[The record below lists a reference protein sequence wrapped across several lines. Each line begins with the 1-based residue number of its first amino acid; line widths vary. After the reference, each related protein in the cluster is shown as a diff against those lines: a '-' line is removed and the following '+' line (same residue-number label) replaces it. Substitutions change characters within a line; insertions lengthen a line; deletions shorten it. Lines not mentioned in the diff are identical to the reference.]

1 MATLPVKWYHSM
13 MRGIPIIAGQKGKL
27 RDFLDAVLVNGFGQI
42 TVNSITINN
51 KIATIVIPNSETFLR
66 YSVVEI
72 SGDDQLKGEYRVI
85 ESTTS
90 YIKIKVDLPDQVFS
104 SSMFVKY
111 ASLGWTRERPT
122 LPDNASFYI
131 PKESHSG
138 FRLYINDNYNS
149 ATLVKICKGVSNL
162 GNTTDHNNVLIDYAP
177 KSGTLFSCWFK
188 SYNASADTRANF
200 LIGDGSCFY
209 YQWCRTDWG
218 NSYDA
223 LTSGKVMFCGDINRA
238 YPGDTN
244 AAVITCTYTGN
255 PDYISNTNHGD
266 SMALKSTI
274 NTNYHNS
281 GSNIYKTFIGNVF
294 GDSVTDFA
302 GRVQDGATLNDWSG
316 WGGTYMDESLVGGV
330 ELLKMR
336 AVTNRAIRGDYP
348 GIFFSATDLQA
359 LTDLTIEEG
368 SGELAGR
375 LVLFKKS
382 SSNSSAY
389 EYGDAVCVAFD
400 ITGPWR

>member
-13 MRGIPIIAGQKGKL
+13 MRGIPVITGQKGKL

-42 TVNSITINN
+42 TVNSITISN
-51 KIATIVIPNSETFLR
+51 KIATIVIPNGETFLN
-66 YSVVEI
+66 YSVIEI
-72 SGDDQLKGEYRVI
+72 SGNDQLKGEYRVI

-90 YIKIKVDLPDQVFS
+90 YIKIKVDLPDQVFNS
-104 SSMFVKY
+104 SIFVKY
-111 ASLGWTRERPT
+111 ASLGWTRQRPT
-122 LPDNASFYI
+122 SPNNASFYI

-138 FRLYINDNYNS
+138 FRLYINDNYDT

-162 GNTTDHNNVLIDYAP
+162 DNTTDHNNVLIDYAP

-188 SYNASADTRANF
+188 SYDASATTRANF

-218 NSYDA
+218 NDYIA
-223 LTSGKVMFCGDINRA
+223 LTTGKVMFCGDINRA
-238 YPGDTN
+238 YSGDPN
-244 AAVITCTYTGN
+244 AAVILCTYTSN
-255 PDYISNTNHGD
+255 PDYIGNTNHGD

-274 NTNYHNS
+274 NVNYHNS

-382 SSNSSAY
+382 SNGSVGY
-389 EYGDAVCVAFD
+389 ENGDAVCVAYD

>member
-1 MATLPVKWYHSM
+1 
-13 MRGIPIIAGQKGKL
+13 
-27 RDFLDAVLVNGFGQI
+27 
-42 TVNSITINN
+42 
-51 KIATIVIPNSETFLR
+51 
-66 YSVVEI
+66 
-72 SGDDQLKGEYRVI
+72 
-85 ESTTS
+85 
-90 YIKIKVDLPDQVFS
+90 
-104 SSMFVKY
+104 
-111 ASLGWTRERPT
+111 
-122 LPDNASFYI
+122 
-131 PKESHSG
+131 
-138 FRLYINDNYNS
+138 
-149 ATLVKICKGVSNL
+149 
-162 GNTTDHNNVLIDYAP
+162 
-177 KSGTLFSCWFK
+177 
-188 SYNASADTRANF
+188 
-200 LIGDGSCFY
+200 
-209 YQWCRTDWG
+209 
-218 NSYDA
+218 
-223 LTSGKVMFCGDINRA
+223 MFCGDINRA

-244 AAVITCTYTGN
+244 AAVIVCSYTGN
-255 PDYISNTNHGD
+255 PDSINSTNHGD

-302 GRVQDGATLNDWSG
+302 GRVQDGAALNDWSG

-382 SSNSSAY
+382 SNASGYY
-389 EYGDAVCVAFD
+389 ETGDAVCVAYD

>member
-13 MRGIPIIAGQKGKL
+13 MRGIPVITGQKGKL

-66 YSVVEI
+66 YSVIEI

-90 YIKIKVDLPDQVFS
+90 YIKIKVDLPDQVFN

-122 LPDNASFYI
+122 LPDNSSFYI

-149 ATLVKICKGVSNL
+149 ATLVKICKGVLNL
-162 GNTTDHNNVLIDYAP
+162 GNTTDHNSVLVDYAP
-177 KSGTLFSCWFK
+177 KSGTLFSCWLK

-209 YQWCRTDWG
+209 YQWCRTDGG

-223 LTSGKVMFCGDINRA
+223 LRSGKVMFCGDINRA

-244 AAVITCTYTGN
+244 AAVITCTYTDN
-255 PDYISNTNHGD
+255 PDYISYTNHGD

-274 NTNYHNS
+274 NVNYHNS

-348 GIFFSATDLQA
+348 GIFFSGTDLQA

-389 EYGDAVCVAFD
+389 EYGDAVCVAYD

>member
-27 RDFLDAVLVNGFGQI
+27 RDFLDAVLVDGFGQI
-42 TVNSITINN
+42 TVNSITISN
-51 KIATIVIPNSETFLR
+51 KIATIAIPNSETFLR
-66 YSVVEI
+66 YSVIEI

-138 FRLYINDNYNS
+138 FRLYINDNYDT
-149 ATLVKICKGVSNL
+149 ATLVKICKGVTSL
-162 GNTTDHNNVLIDYAP
+162 SNTTNHNSVLIDYAP

-209 YQWCRTDWG
+209 YQWCRTDLD
-218 NSYDA
+218 NSYDSLA
-223 LTSGKVMFCGDINRA
+223 TGKVMFCGDINRA

-244 AAVITCTYTGN
+244 AAVIVCSYTDN
-255 PDYISNTNHGD
+255 PDYISYTNHGD

-274 NTNYHNS
+274 NANYHNS

-382 SSNSSAY
+382 SSNSSGY
-389 EYGDAVCVAFD
+389 EYGDAVCVAYD

>member
-13 MRGIPIIAGQKGKL
+13 MRGIPVITGQKGKL

-42 TVNSITINN
+42 TVNSITISN

-66 YSVVEI
+66 HSVIEI

-111 ASLGWTRERPT
+111 ASLGWTRQRPT

-162 GNTTDHNNVLIDYAP
+162 NNTTNHNNVLIKYAP
-177 KSGTLFSCWFK
+177 KSGNLFSCWYK
-188 SYNASADTRANF
+188 SYYPDASTRANF

-209 YQWCRTDWG
+209 YQWCRIDQD
-218 NSYDA
+218 NSYDS
-223 LTSGKVMFCGDINRA
+223 LTTGRVMFCGDINRT

-244 AAVITCTYTGN
+244 AAVITCAYTDN
-255 PDYISNTNHGD
+255 PDYLDYTNHID

-274 NTNYHNS
+274 HVNYHNND
-281 GSNIYKTFIGNVF
+281 SNIYKTFIGNVF

-302 GRVQDGATLNDWSG
+302 GRVQDGAALNDWSG
-316 WGGTYMDESLVGGV
+316 QGGTYMDESLVGGV
-330 ELLKMR
+330 ELLKMK

-348 GIFFSATDLQA
+348 GIFFSGTDLQA

-368 SGELAGR
+368 SGELADR
-375 LVLFKKS
+375 LILFKKS
-382 SSNSSAY
+382 SGDGGY
-389 EYGDAVCVAFD
+389 ESGSPVCVAYD

>member
-13 MRGIPIIAGQKGKL
+13 MRGIPVITGQRGKL
-27 RDFLDAVLVNGFGQI
+27 RDFLDAVLVDGFGQI
-42 TVNSITINN
+42 TVNSITISN

-66 YSVVEI
+66 YSVIEI

-122 LPDNASFYI
+122 SPNNASFYI

-188 SYNASADTRANF
+188 SYDASATTRANF

-238 YPGDTN
+238 YSGDPN
-244 AAVITCTYTGN
+244 AAVIVCAYASN
-255 PDYISNTNHGD
+255 PDYLGNSYHGD

-274 NTNYHNS
+274 NVNYHNS

-302 GRVQDGATLNDWSG
+302 GRVQDGAVLNDWSG

-382 SSNSSAY
+382 SDASGNY
-389 EYGDAVCVAFD
+389 EYGDPVCVAYD

>member
-1 MATLPVKWYHSM
+1 M
-13 MRGIPIIAGQKGKL
+13 MRGIPVITGQKGKL

-42 TVNSITINN
+42 TVNSITISN

-66 YSVVEI
+66 YSVIEI

-131 PKESHSG
+131 PKETHSG
-138 FRLYINDNYNS
+138 FRLYINDNYNT
-149 ATLVKICKGVSNL
+149 ATLVKICKGVLNL
-162 GNTTDHNNVLIDYAP
+162 DNTTDHNNVLFDYAP
-177 KSGTLFSCWFK
+177 KSGTLFSCWLK
-188 SYNASADTRANF
+188 SYNASVDTRANF

-209 YQWCRTDWG
+209 YQWCRTKQI
-218 NSYDA
+218 NSYES
-223 LTSGKVMFCGDINRA
+223 LTTGKVMFCGDINRA
-238 YPGDTN
+238 YSGDPN
-244 AAVITCTYTGN
+244 AAVILCTYTSN
-255 PDYISNTNHGD
+255 PDYIDNTYHGD
-266 SMALKSTI
+266 SMGLKSTV
-274 NTNYHNS
+274 NVNYHNT

-302 GRVQDGATLNDWSG
+302 GRTQDGASLNNWSG
-316 WGGTYMDESLVGGV
+316 QGGTYMDESLVGGV
-330 ELLKMR
+330 ELLKMK

-382 SSNSSAY
+382 SDDSFYY
-389 EYGDAVCVAFD
+389 EYGNAVCVAYD

>member
-13 MRGIPIIAGQKGKL
+13 MRGIPTIAGQKGKL

-66 YSVVEI
+66 YSVIEI

-111 ASLGWTRERPT
+111 ASLGWTRQRPT

-138 FRLYINDNYNS
+138 FRLYINDNYSS

-162 GNTTDHNNVLIDYAP
+162 DNTTDHNNVLIDYAP

-188 SYNASADTRANF
+188 SHDASVTTRANF

-209 YQWCRTDWG
+209 YQWCRTEAS

-238 YPGDTN
+238 YSSDPN
-244 AAVITCTYTGN
+244 AAVIVCSYTDN
-255 PDYISNTNHGD
+255 PDYLSYTNHID

-274 NTNYHNS
+274 NVNYHNS

-294 GDSVTDFA
+294 GDSITDFA

-316 WGGTYMDESLVGGV
+316 WGGTYMDESLVGGL

-368 SGELAGR
+368 SGELTGR

-382 SSNSSAY
+382 SNASTGY
-389 EYGDAVCVAFD
+389 EFGDAVCVAYD